1 MNNKNDW
8 YICPLTNIVFL
19 KYNFLVMR
27 KVRYSF
33 TSLVLV
39 AVFCAVSAVVNAQIY
54 INPVGRSYGWPPN
67 SSVAPAS
74 LQTDP
79 YSDVNAL
86 KIGGTTLA
94 WMKVD
99 TINISSRGVSLFNK
113 TSLLGSY
120 EYTHNGNKFGQLELA
135 SLDLTDETK
144 DIELIAGQT
153 LTIDASVDNNGANW
167 GNATIF
173 LDWDGN
179 GSFDDHDPY
188 LYNKYGASSLT
199 NIEYRGDPLSTVV
212 SYKWDIPVPITFT
225 KERYVRIRLRL
236 DEAVVESYW
245 MKQTAINGHN
255 GHTLGIPECTQ
266 VQVSETNYQN
276 FWPMC
281 SFRFLPSARGI
292 KGSTLDF
299 LVKVVPD
306 PYATAMQEME
316 TVVGAGNVGSTCLST
331 QGTAITDA
339 AGFNAFMSATSGN
352 YYLANDITLTSL
364 PVSQTT
370 FSGTFDGNGHT
381 ITFSSAA
388 TATFNGT
395 SKDACFFPYGTT
407 DAEISTNLF
416 TKFETEANPTIDMT
430 NYPLRAIAGG
440 FCGVLANGGSIKNV
454 KLVYAADATYKN
466 NATEAPIFG
475 LVAGINK
482 GKIENVSIDI
492 QSGKTVMLQNAGSP
506 TASAFGG
513 VTGLLYLGIVKHC
526 AVNIDGTL
534 KHEAASAM
542 QETLT
547 SAFIGRLQAGVVS
560 NVKFSGSGTMYAN
573 SAAVANV
580 RNYMGGIAGM
590 TNTPQGEFCGNQD
603 FDKQLKSWG
612 YDNGTVSPDVNNV
625 ILSYTGAMNM
635 SSAANNATYA
645 YHCRGLLFAEAHDT
659 IVVPNLVTQYA
670 TTPAIKAEAPAAAS
684 LTDIPLISRTY
695 GIYNALINF
704 RGGPSTNATPRL
716 MGDIYLYKDGRRDL
730 TNSEKFTNVN
740 VADAEVDW
748 AYEFDPNS
756 CTYYSTPYAVATYT
770 GTNANIQG
778 IEAAS
783 ANVSDLGSAVVKID
797 PQPETVAS
805 PSWTWSTTATPPA
818 PDPVETPICGGGSGV
833 TRPASVCTPDFGTGT
848 NAGRYTSSLRASTS
862 QGTFVSSTLQTGG
875 LQNVYFDKRTET
887 ISVVQGETVSLTVGV
902 TGSWMMGSVFLDLNN
917 DGNFSTTERVAYDT
931 TADDVFQTG
940 YSFKIPDDLSVG
952 TYTLRYITS
961 WDHTDGCSN
970 IGGDGNTV
978 AHNGGIVVDYELK
991 VSGGNAY
998 TRPATLDCTISGN
1011 SQYNGRYLTSLSFSG
1026 NNGASLT
1033 VGTIQSNRGALY
1045 HDLRNTHSL
1054 VVDPGETIS
1063 TTPNWT
1069 GSWMM
1074 GYLYVDWNND
1084 GDFTDSGEY
1093 VASPYNIRGGIYY
1106 QSDWAKPNNFTVP
1119 TTATPGATYTMRYT
1133 IDWNSQDGSDAT
1145 DEGLNYPCGR
1155 TTTTAGGNYTANNG
1169 GVMVDFE
1176 LKIEG
1181 TLPTPPAVGGD
1192 GCAYVANFGDVYVGD
1207 VVTYDISLGSGST
1220 VTIDAD
1226 VADDEYELD
1235 YDDATGKLTVT
1246 YNVPAALGAV
1256 SVDSIGAIT
1265 KDGDEYRIAVSAT
1278 VKAAPTVTFRIGE
1291 DGGGLLSLDMGKTT
1305 SYLPYE
1311 IDPYKGQLLTAVP
1324 QGPCAIEG
1332 WYVSTDGG
1340 TTFNA
1345 VGHTNPDYT
1354 YTGADDA
1361 IVEVRFKFED
1371 FEGDFGNSRFTKKTN
1386 LPFYISSITTTGG
1399 IVNVDA
1405 TNVFTPATVEGGSAH
1420 LNYLTDQRLQ
1430 TLTDTLGAMS
1440 HDITVTVENADKIPA
1455 NARLLCFIDYNYNG
1469 WFDFTSSAD
1478 GLASGLSKNNELVY
1492 VGVPNG
1498 NASQTFTFTITNDN
1512 PVLIDKYGKT
1522 RMRFMVA
1529 TYVDMYGLGP
1539 VNQYGNYQP
1548 RFDTDGDGVADAYL
1562 PLNDSNGSLYT
1573 PNNECRYENYINVA
1587 DVNFEVVAYITATDT
1602 YTIEAGTTT
1611 RMGDLYIE
1619 SVEDASGIH
1628 SGRIIFDKGNPTGS
1642 LQVEG
1647 NIVVRKRIYKDRWHH
1662 VAFPIAMQGSTGT
1675 KGICAVGAN
1684 GKLHRLADANWVLAT
1699 FDPSLR
1705 NADSPADTYNAG
1717 TQWAKKTGQSYATL
1731 SANTFYEF
1739 AADNNGGAVLGQD
1752 PVDYY
1757 WIQFHSEKEGFHITA
1772 KSAQTVEIDY
1782 TRMEW
1787 NDLYW
1792 NRNVFTIYNP
1802 YLSPIDVREITASV
1816 GWENITWKNA
1826 YHNRYEAVSAAT
1838 KCDMPPYFGYWVQF
1852 TEGIGSGTPIKVTL
1866 GDPNR
1871 SNYASVDDA
1880 FVTVT
1885 PTSTTGASSSFDTP
1899 DAYTL
1904 GIDRAA
1910 ATLGKQAASRTIVTL
1925 TDVGSVDEFRAGY
1938 DMPVSYADA
1947 TSIVPEIWS
1956 KAGSSR
1962 MMFNDVMRD
1971 NEVVVPVGIRIKE
1984 AGEYVIR
1991 LNDTNFAESLVQL
2004 YDKQTG
2010 ARVDLQRNGELFS
2023 YNFLADAGDADSRFD
2038 LIIIAPESMTD
2049 LEVIEQDEVPTAA
2062 AIYKAGS
2069 TLRIVNMPLGYTVS
2083 VCDVIGREV
2092 LHTTVVDAD
2101 MQLELPNSQGV
2112 YLVNVRNEKGA
2123 AVQVL
2128 KLAR

>member
-1 MNNKNDW
+1 MKKAT
-8 YICPLTNIVFL
+8 YFFFALC
-19 KYNFLVMR
+19 
-27 KVRYSF
+27 
-33 TSLVLV
+33 V
-39 AVFCAVSAVVNAQIY
+39 AIFCALPLSAQIY
-54 INPVGRSYGWPPN
+54 TETFSRTYGTPNVGSGADGCLNYSPWDNGSN
-67 SSVAPAS
+67 SKGV
-74 LQTDP
+74 LK
-79 YSDVNAL
+79 NA
-86 KIGGTTLA
+86 GTTGMWIGFTDLQ
-94 WMKVD
+94 
-99 TINISSRGVSLFNK
+99 IESRGVSLFSDTWTIDDYPDNPASGHVKDDFGWLEYNYWDISDK
-113 TSLLGSY
+113 TADVEVIG
-120 EYTHNGNKFGQLELA
+120 
-135 SLDLTDETK
+135 
-144 DIELIAGQT
+144 GQT
-153 LTIDASVDNNGANW
+153 FTVNTTANW
-167 GNATIF
+167 VWANAVAF
-173 LDWDGN
+173 VDWDGN
-179 GSFDDHDPY
+179 GAFDDHDPQ
-188 LYNKYGASSLT
+188 LYNKYGWST
-199 NIEYRGDPLSTVV
+199 FQITEYNNNAVPAGVLFTPDWTFVAPDVST
-212 SYKWDIPVPITFT
+212 
-225 KERYVRIRLRL
+225 ERKVRIRLRI
-236 DEAVVESYW
+236 DEGVSQYCA
-245 MKQTAINGHN
+245 MRKKAIRGYGGNV
-255 GHTLGIPECTQ
+255 LGIPECTQ
-266 VQVSETNYQN
+266 VQEKVSSGKRNQN
-276 FWPMC
+276 FMPMNMH
-281 SFRFLPSARGI
+281 RFFPTAEGI
-292 KGSTLDF
+292 KGVTLDF
-299 LVKVVPD
+299 TVTIKPD
-306 PYATAMQEME
+306 PYKTPSAMQ
-316 TVVGAGNVGSTCLST
+316 TIVGAGNVGTGCATST
-331 QGTAITDA
+331 GNAIADE
-339 AGFNAFMSATSGN
+339 AGFQAFMLATKGD
-352 YYLANDITLTSL
+352 YYLTQDITLTSL

-381 ITFSSAA
+381 ITLSTNAAVDFSALSKDECFYPYGADDAA
-388 TATFNGT
+388 IGENLIDEALSKTGIENLFNGG
-395 SKDACFFPYGTT
+395 SFF
-407 DAEISTNLF
+407 
-416 TKFETEANPTIDMT
+416 T
-430 NYPLRAIAGG
+430 NYPQRVIAGG
-440 FCGVLANGGSIKNV
+440 FCGVLARGGVIKNV
-454 KLVYAADATYKN
+454 KVVYDADADYN
-466 NATEAPIFG
+466 NKAVSQAPIFG

-482 GKIENVSIDI
+482 GRIENVSVDI
-492 QSGKTVMLQNAGSP
+492 KSGKTVKLESVNAP
-506 TASAFGG
+506 TASTFGG
-513 VTGLLYLGIVKHC
+513 ITGVLYQGVVKHC

-534 KHEAASAM
+534 SNTAGAAM

-547 SAFIGRLQAGVVS
+547 SAFIGRLQAGIVS
-560 NVKFSGSGTMYAN
+560 NVKFSGSGSMYAK
-573 SAAVANV
+573 SSAVANV

-590 TNTPQGEFCGNQD
+590 THTPQGEFCGDQSYA
-603 FDKQLKSWG
+603 KQLQSWG
-612 YDNGTVSPDVNNV
+612 YDNGTKGLDVNNV
-625 ILSYTGAMNM
+625 ILSYSGAMNM
-635 SSAANNATYA
+635 QNAGNSSGYA

-659 IVVPNLVTQYA
+659 ITVPNLITQYA
-670 TTPAIKAEAPAAAS
+670 ARPTIEDDAS
-684 LTDIPLISRTY
+684 DNATLSSTNIPLISRTK
-695 GIYNALINF
+695 GKWDALIKFN
-704 RGGPSTNATPRL
+704 TNVSEDKNTSRI
-716 MGDIYLYKDGRRDL
+716 MGKLHLYKDGRPLPIGDPL
-730 TNSEKFTNVN
+730 GMAFTNVN
-740 VADAEVDW
+740 VNNTNLDW
-748 AYEFDPNS
+748 AYEYDPNTCS
-756 CTYYSTPYAVATYT
+756 YYSTPYAVATYT

-805 PSWTWSTTATPPA
+805 PSWTWSETATPPA

-991 VSGGNAY
+991 VSGGNY

-1069 GSWMM
+1069 GNWMM

-1119 TTATPGATYTMRYT
+1119 ITATPGATYTMRYT

-1226 VADDEYELD
+1226 VADDEYTLA
-1235 YDDATGKLTVT
+1235 YATGKLTVT
-1246 YNVPAALGAV
+1246 YNVPVTPGAV
-1256 SVDSIGAIT
+1256 AVDSIGGIT

-1278 VKAAPTVTFRIGE
+1278 VKAAPTVMFRIGE
-1291 DGGGLLSLDMGKTT
+1291 DGGGFISTDMGKTKQVT
-1305 SYLPYE
+1305 PITFTKYHGE
-1311 IDPYKGQLLTAVP
+1311 LLTAVP

-1332 WYVSTDGG
+1332 WYVDEGTGFVKQTDPV
-1340 TTFNA
+1340 TSSDLIT
-1345 VGHTNPDYT
+1345 PDFT
-1354 YTGADDA
+1354 YTGAESNV

-1371 FEGDFGNSRFTKKTN
+1371 FEGDFGNSRFTENTN
-1386 LPFYISSITTTGG
+1386 RPFYISSITTTGG

-1430 TLTDTLGAMS
+1430 TLTETLGAMS

-1782 TRMEW
+1782 TRMEG

-1991 LNDTNFAESLVQL
+1991 LTDTNFAESLVQL